1 MQRRNIKDSGAEINQ
16 YTLFIM
22 LYYLLAPMEDILTGK
37 FGTVAKY
44 LAIIIAFF
52 GFVNN
57 NGGITLKPSTASNC
71 IIYLMVLSVASCI
84 WATDRSVAIHRNVA
98 YLLVPGLAWFVGQLE
113 FSAKEKEY
121 IITASIVGGL
131 LTVGYLV
138 LKGQINITG
147 VQRMKLTEG
156 NDQNNFAA
164 LLYLPFSLC
173 FIRAFGQSLKKSIL
187 YVGFALLFA
196 YMILL
201 TGSRGALLSML
212 LFLMVYIL
220 FSQGRKRVRLLVCAL
235 IALVIAYFVILPL
248 LPENLRSRL
257 FDNDSYT
264 RTINSEE
271 NRIAFWK
278 LAFTE
283 ICPKN
288 PILGV
293 GAGCTP
299 LWLGK
304 FFRRNRGMHN
314 TYINMLCEFGLFGLP
329 AFLWMLYA
337 LFIKKKREG
346 NPGEIALFA
355 GICMIIF
362 FLDAYPKKFFWNI
375 IMLIMIDTTQPVSN
389 SNIYLK

>member
-44 LAIIIAFF
+44 LAIIIVFF

-71 IIYLMVLSVASCI
+71 IIYLTVLSVASCI
-84 WATDRSVAIHRNVA
+84 WATDRSVAMHRNVA

-147 VQRMKLTEG
+147 VQRMQLTEG

-173 FIRAFGQSLKKSIL
+173 FIRAFGQNLKKSTL
-187 YVGFALLFA
+187 YIGFALLFA
-196 YMILL
+196 YMILM

-220 FSQGRKRVRLLVCAL
+220 FSQGKKRVRMLVCAL

-248 LPENLRSRL
+248 LPESLRSRL

-283 ICPKN
+283 IIPKN
-288 PILGV
+288 LLLGV
-293 GAGCTP
+293 GSGCTP

-304 FFRRNRGMHN
+304 FFSRNRGMHN
-314 TYINMLCEFGLFGLP
+314 TYINMLCEYGILGLP
-329 AFLWMLYA
+329 VFLGMLYS
-337 LFIKKKREG
+337 LFIEKKRQG
-346 NPGEIALFA
+346 NAAEIAQLA
-355 GICMIIF
+355 GICLIIL

-375 IMLIMIDTTQPVSN
+375 ITLLMIDVKQPVSN